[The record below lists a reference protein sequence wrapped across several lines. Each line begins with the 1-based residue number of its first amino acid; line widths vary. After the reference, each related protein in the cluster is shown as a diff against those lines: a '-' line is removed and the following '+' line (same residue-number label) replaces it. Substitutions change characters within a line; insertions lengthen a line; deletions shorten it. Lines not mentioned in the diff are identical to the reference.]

1 MPAGRPTD
9 YKPEYCKEIV
19 EFMADGRHV
28 IEFAAHVDVAKATV
42 YRWADEHEEFRD
54 ALKRAG
60 TKSTA
65 AWLRMHRDKASGV
78 KKEGSD
84 ILIIQMLKNKDREFC
99 ENQVIDASMKHET
112 GSVDLSKLSED
123 QLLAIKNA
131 IRNE

>member
-9 YKPEYCKEIV
+9 YTPEFCEEIV
-19 EFMADGRHV
+19 EFMANGRHV
-28 IEFAAHVDVAKATV
+28 IEFAAHIDVAKSTI
-42 YRWADEHEEFRD
+42 YKWAEEHKEFSD

-78 KKEGSD
+78 IKQGSD
-84 ILIIQMLKNKDREFC
+84 ILIIQMLKNKDPEFC
-99 ENQVIDASMKHET
+99 EKQVVDANMKHENGT
-112 GSVDLSKLSED
+112 VDLSKLSED